1 MLMPSAKKIAD
12 RFVKYAPGRSDRYE
26 EGVRSPGK
34 DWKKET
40 LDAEKN
46 YEDGVKAAISRKSF
60 GKGVTRCGSAK
71 QQAKTILNLSRWSEG
86 ISNAGPE
93 MEERM
98 EKVVAVMSA
107 VKLPPAYPK
116 GDVRNYERVKAIGT
130 ALRKAKEEGRL

>member
-1 MLMPSAKKIAD
+1 MLMPSAKQIAD

-26 EGVRSPGK
+26 EGVRNPGK
-34 DWKKET
+34 NWEKET
-40 LDAEKN
+40 ADAEPN
-46 YEDGVKAAISRKSF
+46 YEAGVKAAIGRKAF
-60 GKGVTRCGSAK
+60 GRGVRLCGTAK
-71 QQAKTILNLSRWSEG
+71 QQAKTILNLTRWVEG

-93 MEERM
+93 MEQKM

-116 GDVRNYERVKAIGT
+116 GDVRNYKRVEAIGT